1 MDGDALDP
9 FMDPIRLGCFCDVS
23 ECGFDIAKGDFSDRA
38 SMGSMDDPIA
48 PDFSRNRG
56 IGSVEPPMGP
66 YHARGRTFAQTAL
79 TLSTNMNT

>member
-1 MDGDALDP
+1 MDRDALDP
-9 FMDPIRLGCFCDVS
+9 FKDPIQLGCFCDVS
-23 ECGFDIAKGDFSDRA
+23 ECRFDIAKGDFDERHFH
-38 SMGSMDDPIA
+38 GSMDDSIA

-66 YHARGRTFAQTAL
+66 YHARGRAFAHTAL

>member
-9 FMDPIRLGCFCDVS
+9 FMNPIRLGYFCNVS
-23 ECGFDIAKGDFSDRA
+23 ECRFDIAKGDFSNRA
-38 SMGSMDDPIA
+38 SMGPMDDSIA
-48 PDFSRNRG
+48 PDFSRDRG

-66 YHARGRTFAQTAL
+66 YHARGRAFAHTAL